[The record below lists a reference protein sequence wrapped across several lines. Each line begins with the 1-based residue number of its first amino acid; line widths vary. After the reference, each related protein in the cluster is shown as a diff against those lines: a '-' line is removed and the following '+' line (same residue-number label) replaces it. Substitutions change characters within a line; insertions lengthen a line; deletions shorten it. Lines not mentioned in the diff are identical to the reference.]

1 MSGWELNNRRLCK
14 LIRVAMRKINLKSIF
29 SPGKSNSVNAWK
41 SILILIVGF
50 GITGL
55 AVYYT
60 RIDEREIRNR
70 EFTLVCNDIRTKI
83 LTRLHAHALLL
94 RTGSAFFAG
103 SDTVSR
109 NDWKTFI
116 ECAKVDRNLPGIQGV
131 GFTKIIPANKLSE
144 HIQEVRREGFP
155 DYTVKPSGKRDVYTS
170 IVYLEP
176 FAGRNLR
183 AFGYDMFS
191 EPVRRK
197 AMEVARDS
205 NVAMLTGRVL
215 LVQET
220 SKDVQFGTLMYVPVY
235 RNGMPVNT
243 VEQRR
248 AAILGWVY
256 SPYRMNDLMHG
267 ILGQWDDILPD
278 RIHLRIY
285 DHTASA
291 NNLLFDSQKGE
302 APGKQE
308 SSSLIVTLP
317 VMFNAEKWILSFDKS
332 PEQNFFSSK
341 VNIIASSGIA
351 VSLMLFALSLSLFNT
366 RTRAEQIAIGLTKDL
381 TESEERFRTLL
392 NSTSEGIYGI
402 DLQGLCTF
410 SNTACR
416 QLIGYEGD
424 MELIGENMH
433 SLIHHSLAD
442 GTLNDESECRVH
454 KSFLKG
460 EAIHVS
466 DEVFWRVDGTFFPV
480 EYWSNPIMIDG
491 KQEGSVISFF
501 NITERKLAEEKIRQ
515 ARAEAEQAS
524 EAKSAFLSRVSHE
537 LRTPMNAVLG
547 FAQLM
552 GMGELTPSHR
562 KGVNHI
568 LDSGKHLL
576 GLINEILDITDI
588 ETGKL
593 ALSVQPVSLSG
604 VLIEALDELNTEVLA
619 KDMKTIL
626 IDSPANEFF
635 LLADPGR
642 LKKVLSNLI
651 GNAVKYG
658 RHGGKVIIKT
668 ELLKTFPDE
677 VARIRISILDDGIG
691 IKPENIEKL
700 FKPFERI
707 GTERHENEGTGLGL
721 TVVKK
726 LMEAML
732 GSFGAESV
740 YGKGSTFWIEL
751 PLAEQQVDVV

>member
-1 MSGWELNNRRLCK
+1 MSGWELDNRRLCK

-41 SILILIVGF
+41 SMLFLIVGF
-50 GITGL
+50 GFTGL

-83 LTRLHAHALLL
+83 LTRLHAHAQLL

-103 SDTVSR
+103 SDSVSR

-116 ECAKVDRNLPGIQGV
+116 ECAKVERNLPGIQGV

-220 SKDVQFGTLMYVPVY
+220 SKDVQSGTLMYVPVY
-235 RNGMPVNT
+235 RNGMPANT

-256 SPYRMNDLMHG
+256 SPYRMNDLMRG

-308 SSSLIVTLP
+308 SSSLKVTLP
-317 VMFNAEKWILSFDKS
+317 VMFNAEKWILSFAKS
-332 PEQNFFSSK
+332 QEQNFFSSK

-433 SLIHHSLAD
+433 RLIHHSHAD
-442 GTLNDESECRVH
+442 GTLNDESGCRIH

-480 EYWSNPIMIDG
+480 EYWSNPIIIDG
-491 KQEGSVISFF
+491 KPEGSVISFF
-501 NITERKLAEEKIRQ
+501 NITERKVAEEKIRQ

-524 EAKSAFLSRVSHE
+524 EDKSAFLSRVSHE

-626 IDSPANEFF
+626 IGSPANEFF

-668 ELLKTFPDE
+668 ELLKTLPDE

-707 GTERHENEGTGLGL
+707 GTEKHENEGTGLGL

-751 PLAEQQVDVV
+751 PLAEQQVDAV

>member
-1 MSGWELNNRRLCK
+1 ML
-14 LIRVAMRKINLKSIF
+14 F
-29 SPGKSNSVNAWK
+29 
-41 SILILIVGF
+41 LIVGF

-109 NDWKTFI
+109 NDWKAFI

-176 FAGRNLR
+176 FTGRNLR

-220 SKDVQFGTLMYVPVY
+220 SKDVQSGTLMYVPVY

-285 DHTASA
+285 DYTASA

-317 VMFNAEKWILSFDKS
+317 VMFNAEKWILSFAKS
-332 PEQNFFSSK
+332 QEQNFFSSK

-366 RTRAEQIAIGLTKDL
+366 RSRAEQIAIGLTKDL

-433 SLIHHSLAD
+433 SLIHHSHAD
-442 GTLNDESECRVH
+442 GTLNDESDCRIH

-460 EAIHVS
+460 EALHVS

-491 KQEGSVISFF
+491 KPEGSVISFF
-501 NITERKLAEEKIRQ
+501 NITERKLAEEIIRQ
-515 ARAEAEQAS
+515 ARTEAEQAS
-524 EAKSAFLSRVSHE
+524 EDKSAFLSRVSHE

-626 IDSPANEFF
+626 IGSPANEFF

-668 ELLKTFPDE
+668 ELLKTLPDE

-707 GTERHENEGTGLGL
+707 GTEKHENEGAGLGL

-726 LMEAML
+726 LMAAML

-751 PLAEQQVDVV
+751 PLAEQQVDAV

>member
-1 MSGWELNNRRLCK
+1 ML
-14 LIRVAMRKINLKSIF
+14 F
-29 SPGKSNSVNAWK
+29 
-41 SILILIVGF
+41 LIVGF
-50 GITGL
+50 GFTGL

-83 LTRLHAHALLL
+83 LTRLHAHAQLL

-103 SDTVSR
+103 SDSVSR

-116 ECAKVDRNLPGIQGV
+116 ECAKVERNLPGIQGV

-220 SKDVQFGTLMYVPVY
+220 SKDVQSGTLMYVPVY
-235 RNGMPVNT
+235 RNGMPANT

-256 SPYRMNDLMHG
+256 SPYRMNDLMRG

-308 SSSLIVTLP
+308 SSSLKVTLP
-317 VMFNAEKWILSFDKS
+317 VMFNAEKWILSFAKS
-332 PEQNFFSSK
+332 QEQNFFSSK

-424 MELIGENMH
+424 TELIGENMH
-433 SLIHHSLAD
+433 SLIHHSHAD
-442 GTLNDESECRVH
+442 GTLNDESGCRIH

-480 EYWSNPIMIDG
+480 EYWSNPIIIDG
-491 KQEGSVISFF
+491 KPEGSVISFF

-524 EAKSAFLSRVSHE
+524 EDKSAFLSRVSHE

-626 IDSPANEFF
+626 IGSPANEFF

-668 ELLKTFPDE
+668 ELLKTLPDE

-707 GTERHENEGTGLGL
+707 GTEKHENEGTGLGL

-751 PLAEQQVDVV
+751 PLAEQQVDAV

>member
-1 MSGWELNNRRLCK
+1 
-14 LIRVAMRKINLKSIF
+14 MRKINLKSVF

-41 SILILIVGF
+41 SVLILIVGF

-83 LTRLHAHALLL
+83 LTRLHAHAQLL

-103 SDTVSR
+103 TDTVSR

-116 ECAKVDRNLPGIQGV
+116 ECVKVDRNLPGIQGV

-220 SKDVQFGTLMYVPVY
+220 SKDVQSGTLMYVPVY

-267 ILGQWDDILPD
+267 ILGQRDDILPD

-285 DHTASA
+285 DHTASE
-291 NNLLFDSQKGE
+291 NNLLFDSQKDE
-302 APGKQE
+302 ASGKQE
-308 SSSLIVTLP
+308 SSSLKVTLP
-317 VMFNAEKWILSFDKS
+317 VMFNAEKWILSFAKS
-332 PEQNFFSSK
+332 QEQNFFSSK

-351 VSLMLFALSLSLFNT
+351 VSLLLFALSLSLLNT
-366 RTRAEQIAIGLTKDL
+366 RSRAQQIAIGLTKDL

-416 QLIGYEGD
+416 QLIGYEGTR
-424 MELIGENMH
+424 ELIGENMH
-433 SLIHHSLAD
+433 SLIHHSNAD
-442 GTLNDESECRVH
+442 GTLNDESECRIH
-454 KSFLKG
+454 KSFIKG

-466 DEVFWRVDGTFFPV
+466 DEVFWRVDGAFFPV
-480 EYWSNPIMIDG
+480 EYWSNPIMING
-491 KQEGSVISFF
+491 KPEGSVISFF
-501 NITERKLAEEKIRQ
+501 NITERKLAEEIIRQ

-604 VLIEALDELNTEVLA
+604 VLIEALDEVNTEVLA

-626 IDSPANEFF
+626 IDYQANEFF

-668 ELLKTFPDE
+668 ELLKTLPDE

-707 GTERHENEGTGLGL
+707 GTEKHENEGTGLGL

-751 PLAEQQVDVV
+751 PLAEQQVDAV

>member
-1 MSGWELNNRRLCK
+1 MSGWELDNRRLCK

-41 SILILIVGF
+41 SMLFLIVGF
-50 GITGL
+50 GFTGL

-83 LTRLHAHALLL
+83 LTRLHAHAQLL

-103 SDTVSR
+103 SDSVSR

-116 ECAKVDRNLPGIQGV
+116 ECAKVERNLPGIQGV

-220 SKDVQFGTLMYVPVY
+220 SKDVQSGTLMYVPVY
-235 RNGMPVNT
+235 RNGMPANT

-256 SPYRMNDLMHG
+256 SPYRMNDLMRG

-308 SSSLIVTLP
+308 SSSLKVTLP
-317 VMFNAEKWILSFDKS
+317 VMFNAEKWILSFAKS
-332 PEQNFFSSK
+332 QEQNFFSSK

-433 SLIHHSLAD
+433 RLIHHSHAD
-442 GTLNDESECRVH
+442 GTLNDESGCRIH

-480 EYWSNPIMIDG
+480 EYWSNPIIIDG
-491 KQEGSVISFF
+491 KPEGSVISFF

-524 EAKSAFLSRVSHE
+524 EDKSAFLSRVSHE

-626 IDSPANEFF
+626 IGSPANEFF

-668 ELLKTFPDE
+668 ELLKTLPDE

-707 GTERHENEGTGLGL
+707 GTEKHENEGTGLGL

-751 PLAEQQVDVV
+751 PLAEQQVDAV

>member
-41 SILILIVGF
+41 SMLILIVGF

-83 LTRLHAHALLL
+83 LTRLHAHAQLL

-109 NDWKTFI
+109 NNWKTFI

>member
-1 MSGWELNNRRLCK
+1 MSGWELDNRRLCK

-41 SILILIVGF
+41 SMLFLIVGF
-50 GITGL
+50 GFTGL

-83 LTRLHAHALLL
+83 LTRLHAHAQLL

-103 SDTVSR
+103 SDSVSR

-220 SKDVQFGTLMYVPVY
+220 SKDVQSGTLMYVPVY
-235 RNGMPVNT
+235 RNGMPANT

-256 SPYRMNDLMHG
+256 SPYRMNDLMRG

-308 SSSLIVTLP
+308 SSSLKVTLP
-317 VMFNAEKWILSFDKS
+317 VMFNAEKWILSFAKS
-332 PEQNFFSSK
+332 QEQNFFSSK

-424 MELIGENMH
+424 TELIGENMH
-433 SLIHHSLAD
+433 SLIHHSHAD
-442 GTLNDESECRVH
+442 GTLNDESGCRIH

-480 EYWSNPIMIDG
+480 EYWSNPIIIDG
-491 KQEGSVISFF
+491 KPEGSVISFF

-524 EAKSAFLSRVSHE
+524 EDKSAFLSRVSHE

-626 IDSPANEFF
+626 IGSPANEFF

-668 ELLKTFPDE
+668 ELLKTLPDE

-707 GTERHENEGTGLGL
+707 GTEKHENEGTGLGL

-751 PLAEQQVDVV
+751 PLAEQQVDAV

>member
-1 MSGWELNNRRLCK
+1 ML
-14 LIRVAMRKINLKSIF
+14 F
-29 SPGKSNSVNAWK
+29 
-41 SILILIVGF
+41 LIVGF
-50 GITGL
+50 GFTGL

-83 LTRLHAHALLL
+83 LTRLHAHAQLL

-103 SDTVSR
+103 SDSVSR

-116 ECAKVDRNLPGIQGV
+116 ECAKVERNLPGIQGV

-220 SKDVQFGTLMYVPVY
+220 SKDVQSGTLMYVPVY
-235 RNGMPVNT
+235 RNGMPANT

-256 SPYRMNDLMHG
+256 SPYRMNDLMRG

-285 DHTASA
+285 DYTASA

-308 SSSLIVTLP
+308 SSSLKVTLP
-317 VMFNAEKWILSFDKS
+317 VMFNAEKWILSFAKS
-332 PEQNFFSSK
+332 QEQNFFSSK

-433 SLIHHSLAD
+433 RLIHHSHAD
-442 GTLNDESECRVH
+442 GTLNDESGCRIH

-480 EYWSNPIMIDG
+480 EYWSNPIIIDG
-491 KQEGSVISFF
+491 KPEGSVISFF

-524 EAKSAFLSRVSHE
+524 EDKSAFLSRVSHE

-626 IDSPANEFF
+626 IGSPANEFF

-668 ELLKTFPDE
+668 ELLKTLPDE

-707 GTERHENEGTGLGL
+707 GTEKHENEGTGLGL

-751 PLAEQQVDVV
+751 PLAEQQVDAV

>member
-1 MSGWELNNRRLCK
+1 
-14 LIRVAMRKINLKSIF
+14 MRKINLKSIF

-83 LTRLHAHALLL
+83 LTRLHAHAQLL

-109 NDWKTFI
+109 NNWKTFI

-220 SKDVQFGTLMYVPVY
+220 SKDVQSGTLMYVPVY

-291 NNLLFDSQKGE
+291 NNLLFDSQKDE

-308 SSSLIVTLP
+308 SSSLKVTLP
-317 VMFNAEKWILSFDKS
+317 VMFNAEKWILSFAKS
-332 PEQNFFSSK
+332 QEQNFFSSK

-351 VSLMLFALSLSLFNT
+351 VSLLLFALSLSLFNT

-402 DLQGLCTF
+402 DHQGLCTF

-424 MELIGENMH
+424 RELIGENMH

-442 GTLNDESECRVH
+442 GTLNDESGCRIH

-480 EYWSNPIMIDG
+480 EYWSNPIIIDG
-491 KQEGSVISFF
+491 KPEGSVISFF

>member
-1 MSGWELNNRRLCK
+1 
-14 LIRVAMRKINLKSIF
+14 MRKINLKSIF

-83 LTRLHAHALLL
+83 LTRLHAHAQLL

-109 NDWKTFI
+109 NNWKTFI

-220 SKDVQFGTLMYVPVY
+220 SKDVQSGTLMYVPVY

-256 SPYRMNDLMHG
+256 SPYRMNDLMRG

-291 NNLLFDSQKGE
+291 NNLLFDSQKDE

-308 SSSLIVTLP
+308 SSSLKVTLP
-317 VMFNAEKWILSFDKS
+317 VMFNAEKWILSFAKS
-332 PEQNFFSSK
+332 QEQNFFSSK

-351 VSLMLFALSLSLFNT
+351 VSLLLFALSLSLFNT

-442 GTLNDESECRVH
+442 GTLNDESDCRVH

-668 ELLKTFPDE
+668 ELLKTLPDE